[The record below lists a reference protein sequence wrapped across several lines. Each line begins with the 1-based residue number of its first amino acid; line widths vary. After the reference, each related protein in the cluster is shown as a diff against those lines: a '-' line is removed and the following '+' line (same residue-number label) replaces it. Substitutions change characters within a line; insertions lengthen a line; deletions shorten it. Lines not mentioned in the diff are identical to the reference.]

1 MGDSLVSF
9 VWIYILKEKNIQKGC
24 ENWKLFVI
32 ILGRESWS
40 IMKYL
45 DTLNEMQLEAVKHM
59 EGPCLVMAGAGS
71 GKTKVLTSRIAY
83 LMDSGIPD
91 YKILAITFTNKAAKE
106 MRERLFGMVGETRA
120 FIGTFHSF
128 GLKVIRE
135 NAEEVGLTHN
145 FTILDADDQASIIKK
160 ILKEKNIDAKKF
172 SPNYIRSRV
181 SFLKNEMISDE
192 EMKKTMNTPIDKIVI
207 EVYRDYE
214 ETLRR
219 SNAVD
224 FDDLL
229 LKPVRLF
236 QENREVLARYQ
247 DHYPYILVD
256 EYQDTN
262 PVQYK
267 LTRLLGSRDE
277 NIFVVG
283 DMNQSIYS
291 FRQADYRNILNF
303 ERDFKGATVIKLEQN
318 YRSTQIILDAANS
331 VIKNNKEKKDLKL
344 WSDRK
349 TGSLVNYMR
358 AYDGVH
364 EVKLVI
370 DEIEKLMVDYKSYNS
385 FAILYRTN
393 AQARQL
399 EETLL
404 TAGVPYRIYGGFSY
418 INRKEIK
425 DLIAYLKIINNPDD
439 VVSLRRIINVPKR
452 GIGEVAMNKIEA
464 NSLLRST
471 SLFDCMESK
480 KELEFRDI
488 IFRMKEYMEEHT
500 LTELVDYVVD
510 ESGMRAMYEADN
522 NLEAEL
528 RLDNLMEFKSLTAAY
543 EDRTGSVNLND
554 FLGEIGLMSDAD
566 RDNSVDDA
574 VTLMTLHSA
583 KGLEFDVVFLVG
595 MEEGLFPH
603 SNSMFEEDGLDE
615 ERRLCY
621 VGITRARDILY
632 LTNAKRRML
641 YGKESSN
648 MPSRFIDEIDP
659 SLLERNTV
667 GERESIFNPREK
679 YYKDDEDAEELKS
692 GDLID
697 HETFGHGVIINV
709 SGDLIDVAFKS
720 GVKKVKKNHKSIK
733 KL

>member
-1 MGDSLVSF
+1 
-9 VWIYILKEKNIQKGC
+9 
-24 ENWKLFVI
+24 
-32 ILGRESWS
+32 
-40 IMKYL
+40 MKYL
-45 DTLNEMQLEAVKHM
+45 DTLNEMQLTAVKHVD
-59 EGPCLVMAGAGS
+59 GPCLVMAGAGS

-83 LMDSGIPD
+83 LMEVGVND
-91 YKILAITFTNKAAKE
+91 YNILAITFTNKAGRE
-106 MRERLFGMVGETRA
+106 MRERVSSMVGETRA

-135 NAEEVGLTHN
+135 NAEKVGLNSN
-145 FTILDADDQASIIKK
+145 FTIIDSDDATSLVKK
-160 ILKEKNIDAKKF
+160 ILKEKNLDSKKF
-172 SPNYIRSRV
+172 SPNYIKNKI
-181 SFLKNEMISDE
+181 SFLKNEMVSFE
-192 EMKKTMNTPIDKIVI
+192 EIKKTMNTPIDKIVVDI
-207 EVYRDYE
+207 YQEYE
-214 ETLRR
+214 KTLSR

-236 QENREVLARYQ
+236 MNSSDILEKYQ

-267 LTRLLGSRDE
+267 LTRLLSSKYR

-303 ERDFKGATVIKLEQN
+303 ENDFKDAKVIKLEQN

-344 WSDRK
+344 WSERK
-349 TGSLVNYMR
+349 DGALVNYMR
-358 AYDGVH
+358 SYDGVH
-364 EVKLVI
+364 EIKLVI
-370 DEIEKLMVDYKSYNS
+370 DEIQSLMPEYKSYNS

-393 AQARQL
+393 AQSRVI

-404 TAGVPYRIYGGFSY
+404 GANVPYRIYGGFSY

-425 DLIAYLKIINNPDD
+425 DLIAYLKVINNPDD
-439 VVSLRRIINVPKR
+439 VVSLRRIINTPKR
-452 GIGEVAMNKIEA
+452 GIGPTAVNRIEA
-464 NSLLRST
+464 T
-471 SLFDCMESK
+471 SIIENKPILECMETK
-480 KELEFRDI
+480 KELEFKSI
-488 IFRMKEYMEEHT
+488 IENMKAFLDEHT
-500 LTELVDYVVD
+500 LTDLIDYVVD
-510 ESGMRAMYEADN
+510 LSGMRAMYESDKT
-522 NLEAEL
+522 LESDI
-528 RLDNLMEFKSLTAAY
+528 RLDNLMEFKSLTASF
-543 EDRTGSVNLND
+543 ENRTGSVNLND
-554 FLGEIGLMSDAD
+554 FLGEIGLMSDSD
-566 RDNSVDDA
+566 KDNNKEDA

-603 SNSMFEEDGLDE
+603 TNSMLEEGGLDE

-641 YGKESSN
+641 YGKETAN
-648 MPSRFIDEIDP
+648 IPSRFISEIDE
-659 SLLERNTV
+659 SLLKKNSLSERDAF
-667 GERESIFNPREK
+667 SSSSK
-679 YYKDDEDAEELKS
+679 DYYKEEGTNDDLKP

-697 HETFGHGVIINV
+697 HDSFGHGVIININ
-709 SGDLIDVAFKS
+709 GDLIDVAFKS
-720 GVKKVKKNHKSIK
+720 GLKKIKKNHKSIT

>member
-1 MGDSLVSF
+1 
-9 VWIYILKEKNIQKGC
+9 
-24 ENWKLFVI
+24 
-32 ILGRESWS
+32 
-40 IMKYL
+40 
-45 DTLNEMQLEAVKHM
+45 MQLTAVKHID
-59 EGPCLVMAGAGS
+59 GPCLVMAGAGS

-91 YKILAITFTNKAAKE
+91 YHILAITFTNKAAKE
-106 MRERLFGMVGETRA
+106 MKERLLGMVGETRA

-128 GLKVIRE
+128 GLKIIRE
-135 NAEEVGLTHN
+135 NAEEVGLTKN
-145 FTILDADDQASIIKK
+145 FTILDADDQASIIKR
-160 ILKEKNIDAKKF
+160 ILKEQNLDSKKF
-172 SPNYIRSRV
+172 SPSYIRNRI
-181 SFLKNEMISDE
+181 SFLKNEMVTLDE
-192 EMKKTMNTPIDKIVI
+192 IKRTMNTPIDKVVVD
-207 EVYRDYE
+207 VYVEYE
-214 ETLRR
+214 KTLKR

-236 QENREVLARYQ
+236 QDNKIVLERYQ
-247 DHYPYILVD
+247 DHYPYVLVD

-303 ERDFKGATVIKLEQN
+303 ERDFKNATVIKLEQN

-331 VIKNNKEKKDLKL
+331 VIKNNKEKKDLAL

-349 TGSLVNYMR
+349 TGALVKYMR

-364 EVKLVI
+364 EIKLVV
-370 DEIEKLMVDYKSYNS
+370 DEIKNLMLDYENYNS

-393 AQARQL
+393 AQARII
-399 EETLL
+399 EDVIKTSNI
-404 TAGVPYRIYGGFSY
+404 PYRIYGGFSY
-418 INRKEIK
+418 FNRKEIK
-425 DLIAYLKIINNPDD
+425 DLVAYLRFLNNQND
-439 VVSLRRIINVPKR
+439 VVSLRRIINTPKR

-464 NSLLRST
+464 NSMLNDKPLLE
-471 SLFDCMESK
+471 CMESK
-480 KELEFRDI
+480 KEQEFKNQIDS
-488 IFRMKEYMEEHT
+488 MLEYMEEHT
-500 LTELVDYVVD
+500 LTELIDFVVD
-510 ESGMRAMYEADN
+510 KSGMRAAYEAEQTM
-522 NLEAEL
+522 EADL
-528 RLDNLMEFKSLTAAY
+528 RLDGLMEFKSLTAMF
-543 EDRTGSVNLND
+543 EDRTGTVNLND
-554 FLGEIGLMSDAD
+554 FLGETGLMSDT
-566 RDNSVDDA
+566 DNDSAVEDA

-603 SNSMFEEDGLDE
+603 ANAMMEENGMDE

-632 LTNAKRRML
+632 ITNAKRRML
-641 YGKESSN
+641 YGKESAN
-648 MPSRFIDEIDP
+648 MPSRFINEIDT
-659 SLLERNTV
+659 SLIERNTI
-667 GERESIFNPREK
+667 GEREEVQSSSTKFYNEGDVDFK
-679 YYKDDEDAEELKS
+679 L
-692 GDLID
+692 GDLVD
-697 HETFGHGVIINV
+697 HEAFGHGVVIKID
-709 SGDLIDVAFKS
+709 GDLMDVAFKS
-720 GVKKVKKNHKSIK
+720 GVKTVKSNHKSIK

>member
-1 MGDSLVSF
+1 
-9 VWIYILKEKNIQKGC
+9 
-24 ENWKLFVI
+24 
-32 ILGRESWS
+32 
-40 IMKYL
+40 MKYL
-45 DTLNEMQLEAVKHM
+45 DTLNERQLTAVKHM

-91 YKILAITFTNKAAKE
+91 YHILAITFTNKAAKE
-106 MRERLFGMVGETRA
+106 MKERLQNMVGPTRA

-135 NAEEVGLTHN
+135 NASEVGLSAN
-145 FTILDADDQASIIKK
+145 FTILDADDQASIVKK
-160 ILKEKNIDAKKF
+160 ILKEKNIDSKKF
-172 SPNYIRSRV
+172 SPNYIRSRI
-181 SFLKNEMISDE
+181 SFLKNEMVSFE
-192 EMKKTMNTPIDKIVI
+192 EIKRTMNTTIDKMVVEIF
-207 EVYRDYE
+207 RDYE
-214 ETLRR
+214 ATLAR

-236 QENREVLARYQ
+236 QEKREILAHYQ

-303 ERDFKGATVIKLEQN
+303 EKDFKNATVIALEQN

-349 TGSLVNYMR
+349 EGALVNYMR
-358 AYDGVH
+358 AYDGMH
-364 EVKLVI
+364 EIKLVI
-370 DEIEKLMVDYKSYNS
+370 DEIGNLYPHYKTYNS

-393 AQARQL
+393 AQARQI

-404 TAGVPYRIYGGFSY
+404 AGGVPYRIYGGFSY

-425 DLIAYLKIINNPDD
+425 DLIAYLKLINNPEDI
-439 VVSLRRIINVPKR
+439 VSLRRTINTPKR
-452 GIGEVAMNKIEA
+452 GIGEVAINKIEA
-464 NSLLRST
+464 NSIIYDKP
-471 SLFDCMESK
+471 LFACLESK
-480 KELEFRDI
+480 KEIEFRDMI
-488 IFRMKEYMEEHT
+488 IRMREYLGEHT
-500 LTELVDYVVD
+500 LTELIDYVVD
-510 ESGMRAMYEADN
+510 SSGMRAMYEADN
-522 NLEAEL
+522 TLESEL

-543 EDRTGSVNLND
+543 EDRTGNVDLND

-566 RDNSVDDA
+566 KDNDVADA

-603 SNSMFEEDGLDE
+603 TNAMMEEGGMDE

-621 VGITRARDILY
+621 VGITRAKDILY
-632 LTNAKRRML
+632 ITNARRRML
-641 YGKESSN
+641 YGKETVN
-648 MPSRFIDEIDP
+648 MPSRFINEIDS
-659 SLLERNTV
+659 SLIKKNLEEEKVFSVAGT
-667 GERESIFNPREK
+667 SQK
-679 YYKDDEDAEELKS
+679 YYDEEAQDLKQ

-697 HETFGHGVIINV
+697 HETFGHGVILALDD
-709 SGDLIDVAFKS
+709 DLIEVAFKC

>member
-1 MGDSLVSF
+1 M
-9 VWIYILKEKNIQKGC
+9 E
-24 ENWKLFVI
+24 
-32 ILGRESWS
+32 
-40 IMKYL
+40 YL
-45 DTLNEMQLEAVKHM
+45 DTLNEMQLIATKHKD
-59 EGPCLVMAGAGS
+59 GPCLVMAGAGS

-83 LMDSGIPD
+83 LISEGVPD
-91 YKILAITFTNKAAKE
+91 YNILAITFTNKAAKE
-106 MRERLFGMVGETRA
+106 MRDRVNLITSSARA

-135 NAEEVGLTHN
+135 NPEKVGLSKN
-145 FTILDADDQASIIKK
+145 FTIIDADDQLSIIKK
-160 ILKEKNIDAKKF
+160 ILKEKNIDSKKF
-172 SPNYIRSRV
+172 SPNYIRGRI
-181 SFLKNEMISDE
+181 SFLKNEMLSSE
-192 EMKKTMNTPIDKIVI
+192 EIKKTMNTPIDRMII
-207 EVYRDYE
+207 EIYGEYE
-214 ETLRR
+214 KTLEK

-236 QENREVLARYQ
+236 LEDREILENYQ

-267 LTRLLGSRDE
+267 MTKILADKYK

-303 ERDFKGATVIKLEQN
+303 ERDFKGAEVIKLEQN
-318 YRSTQIILDAANS
+318 YRSTRVILDAANS
-331 VIKNNKEKKDLKL
+331 VIANNKEKKDLKL

-349 TGSLVNYMR
+349 DGALINYMR
-358 AYDGVH
+358 AYDEAH
-364 EVKLVI
+364 EVKLVV
-370 DEIEKLMVDYKSYNS
+370 DEIEKLLGTYKSYNS

-393 AQARQL
+393 AQSRAI
-399 EETLL
+399 EENLI
-404 TAGVPYRIYGGFSY
+404 ASNIPYRIFGGFSY

-425 DLIAYLKIINNPDD
+425 DLISYLKLINNSADE
-439 VVSLRRIINVPKR
+439 VSLRRIVNVPKR
-452 GIGEVAMNKIEA
+452 GIGEATLREVEKA
-464 NSLLRST
+464 SLLENKSM
-471 SLFDCMESK
+471 FDCMNEK
-480 KELEFRDI
+480 KLLGFKNLIEDMRNYKDT
-488 IFRMKEYMEEHT
+488 HT

-510 ESGMRAMYEADN
+510 KSGMRTMYELDKT
-522 NLEAEL
+522 LESDI
-528 RLDNLMEFKSLTAAY
+528 RLDNLMEFKSLTTQF
-543 EDRTGSVNLND
+543 EHRTGNVSLSD
-554 FLGEIGLMSDAD
+554 FLDEVSLMSDAD
-566 RDNSVDDA
+566 RNENNDDA

-603 SNSMFEEDGLDE
+603 TNSILEEGGLDE

-641 YGKESSN
+641 YGKDTQN
-648 MPSRFIDEIDP
+648 IPSRFIGEIDEA
-659 SLLERNTV
+659 LIKKNIL
-667 GERESIFNPREK
+667 GERDIRQGSSKE
-679 YYKDDEDAEELKS
+679 YYTEENEDLRL

-697 HETFGHGVIINV
+697 HESFGHGVIV
-709 SGDLIDVAFKS
+709 KMDGDLIDVAFKT
-720 GVKKVKKNHKSIK
+720 GIKKIKKNHKSIK

>member
-1 MGDSLVSF
+1 
-9 VWIYILKEKNIQKGC
+9 
-24 ENWKLFVI
+24 
-32 ILGRESWS
+32 
-40 IMKYL
+40 MKYL
-45 DTLNEMQLEAVKHM
+45 DTLNEMQLTAVKHG

-83 LMDSGIPD
+83 LIESGVPD
-91 YKILAITFTNKAAKE
+91 YNILAITFTNKAAKE
-106 MRERLFGMVGETRA
+106 MKERLVGVIGQTRA

-135 NAEEVGLTHN
+135 NSQEVGLTKN

-160 ILKEKNIDAKKF
+160 ILKEKNIDSKKF
-172 SPNYIRSRV
+172 SPNYIRSRI
-181 SFLKNEMISDE
+181 SFLKNEMVTFE
-192 EMKKTMNTPIDKIVI
+192 EIKKTMNTPVDKIVV
-207 EVYRDYE
+207 EVFKSYE
-214 ETLRR
+214 ETLNR

-236 QENREVLARYQ
+236 QENPEALNHYQ

-303 ERDFKGATVIKLEQN
+303 EKDFKNAVVIKLEQN

-331 VIKNNKEKKDLKL
+331 VIKNNTEKKDLKL

-349 TGSLVNYMR
+349 TGALVNYMR
-358 AYDGVH
+358 AYDGIH
-364 EVKLVI
+364 EIKLVV
-370 DEIEKLMVDYKSYNS
+370 DEIQSKILDYKSYNS

-393 AQARQL
+393 AQSRQI

-404 TAGVPYRIYGGFSY
+404 TANMPYRIYGGFSY

-425 DLIAYLKIINNPDD
+425 DLIAYLKILNNPDD

-452 GIGEVAMNKIEA
+452 GIGDVAMNKIEA

-480 KELEFRDI
+480 KEIEFRDL
-488 IFRMKEYMEEHT
+488 IFKLREFMEEHT
-500 LTELVDYVVD
+500 LTELIDEIVD
-510 ESGMRAMYEADN
+510 ESGMRAMYEAEN
-522 NLEAEL
+522 TLESGL
-528 RLDNLMEFKSLTAAY
+528 RLDNLMEFKSLTAAF

-566 RDNSVDDA
+566 KDNNVADA

-603 SNSMFEEDGLDE
+603 ANAVLEEGGMDE

-621 VGITRARDILY
+621 VGITRARDMLY
-632 LTNAKRRML
+632 ITNAKRRML
-641 YGKESSN
+641 YGKETAN
-648 MPSRFIDEIDP
+648 MPSRFINEIDN
-659 SLLERNTV
+659 SLIERNTV
-667 GERESIFNPREK
+667 GEREVVAASSEK
-679 YYKDDEDAEELKS
+679 YYNENSDDFKL

-697 HETFGHGVIINV
+697 HETFGHGVIINI
-709 SGDLIDVAFKS
+709 SGDLIDVAFKT
-720 GVKKVKKNHKSIK
+720 GVKKVKKNHKSVK

>member
-1 MGDSLVSF
+1 
-9 VWIYILKEKNIQKGC
+9 
-24 ENWKLFVI
+24 
-32 ILGRESWS
+32 
-40 IMKYL
+40 MKYL
-45 DTLNEMQLEAVKHM
+45 DTLNEMQLTAVKHG

-83 LMDSGIPD
+83 LIESGVPD
-91 YKILAITFTNKAAKE
+91 YNILAITFTNKAAKE
-106 MRERLFGMVGETRA
+106 MKERLAGMIGQTRA

-135 NAEEVGLTHN
+135 NSQEVGLTKN

-160 ILKEKNIDAKKF
+160 ILKEKNIDSKKF
-172 SPNYIRSRV
+172 SPNYIRSRI
-181 SFLKNEMISDE
+181 SFLKNEMVSFE
-192 EMKKTMNTPIDKIVI
+192 EIKKTMNTPVDKIVV
-207 EVYRDYE
+207 EVFKSYE
-214 ETLRR
+214 ETLNR

-236 QENREVLARYQ
+236 QENPEALNHYQ

-277 NIFVVG
+277 NLFVVG

-303 ERDFKGATVIKLEQN
+303 EKDFKNAVVIKLEQN

-331 VIKNNKEKKDLKL
+331 VIKNNTEKKDLKL

-349 TGSLVNYMR
+349 TGALVNYMR
-358 AYDGVH
+358 AYDGIH
-364 EVKLVI
+364 EIKLVV
-370 DEIEKLMVDYKSYNS
+370 DEIQSKILDYKSYNS

-393 AQARQL
+393 AQSRQI

-404 TAGVPYRIYGGFSY
+404 TANVPYRIYGGFSY

-425 DLIAYLKIINNPDD
+425 DLIAYLKILNNPDD

-452 GIGEVAMNKIEA
+452 GIGDVAMNKIEA

-480 KELEFRDI
+480 KEIEFRDL
-488 IFRMKEYMEEHT
+488 IFKLREFMEEHT
-500 LTELVDYVVD
+500 LTELIDEIVD
-510 ESGMRAMYEADN
+510 ESGMRAMYEAEN
-522 NLEAEL
+522 TLESGL
-528 RLDNLMEFKSLTAAY
+528 RLDNLMEFKSLTAAF

-566 RDNSVDDA
+566 KDNNVADA

-603 SNSMFEEDGLDE
+603 ANAVLEEGGMDE

-621 VGITRARDILY
+621 VGITRARDMLY
-632 LTNAKRRML
+632 ITNAKRRML
-641 YGKESSN
+641 YGKETAN
-648 MPSRFIDEIDP
+648 MPSRFINEIDN
-659 SLLERNTV
+659 SLIERNTV
-667 GERESIFNPREK
+667 GEREVVAASSEK
-679 YYKDDEDAEELKS
+679 YYNENSDDFKL

-697 HETFGHGVIINV
+697 HETFGHGVIINI
-709 SGDLIDVAFKS
+709 SGDLIDVAFKT
-720 GVKKVKKNHKSIK
+720 GVKKVKKNHKSVK

>member
-1 MGDSLVSF
+1 
-9 VWIYILKEKNIQKGC
+9 
-24 ENWKLFVI
+24 
-32 ILGRESWS
+32 
-40 IMKYL
+40 MKYL
-45 DTLNEMQLEAVKHM
+45 DTLNEMQLTAVKHG

-83 LMDSGIPD
+83 LIESGVPD
-91 YKILAITFTNKAAKE
+91 YNILAITFTNKAAKE
-106 MRERLFGMVGETRA
+106 MKERLAGMIGQTRA

-135 NAEEVGLTHN
+135 NSQEVGLTKN

-160 ILKEKNIDAKKF
+160 ILKEKNIDSKKF
-172 SPNYIRSRV
+172 SPNYLRSRI
-181 SFLKNEMISDE
+181 SFLKNEMVSFE
-192 EMKKTMNTPIDKIVI
+192 EIKKTMNTPVDKIVV
-207 EVYRDYE
+207 EVFKSYE
-214 ETLRR
+214 ETLNR

-236 QENREVLARYQ
+236 QENPEALNHYQ

-277 NIFVVG
+277 NLFVVG

-303 ERDFKGATVIKLEQN
+303 EKDFKNAVVIKLEQN

-331 VIKNNKEKKDLKL
+331 VIKNNTEKKDLKL

-349 TGSLVNYMR
+349 TGALVNYMR
-358 AYDGVH
+358 AYDGIH
-364 EVKLVI
+364 EIKLVV
-370 DEIEKLMVDYKSYNS
+370 DEIQSKILDYKSYNS
-385 FAILYRTN
+385 L
-393 AQARQL
+393 
-399 EETLL
+399 
-404 TAGVPYRIYGGFSY
+404 
-418 INRKEIK
+418 NRKEIK
-425 DLIAYLKIINNPDD
+425 DLIAYLKILNNPDD

-452 GIGEVAMNKIEA
+452 GIGDVAMNKIEA

-480 KELEFRDI
+480 KEIEFRDL
-488 IFRMKEYMEEHT
+488 IFKLREFMEEHT
-500 LTELVDYVVD
+500 LTELIDEIVD
-510 ESGMRAMYEADN
+510 ESGMRAMYEAEN
-522 NLEAEL
+522 TLESGL
-528 RLDNLMEFKSLTAAY
+528 RLYNLMEFKSLTAAF

-554 FLGEIGLMSDAD
+554 FLGDAD
-566 RDNSVDDA
+566 KDNNVADA

-603 SNSMFEEDGLDE
+603 ANAMLEEGGMDE

-621 VGITRARDILY
+621 VGITRARDMLY
-632 LTNAKRRML
+632 ITNAKRRML
-641 YGKESSN
+641 YGKETAN
-648 MPSRFIDEIDP
+648 MPSRFINEIDN
-659 SLLERNTV
+659 SLIERNTV
-667 GERESIFNPREK
+667 GEREVVAASSEK
-679 YYKDDEDAEELKS
+679 YYNENSDDFKL

-697 HETFGHGVIINV
+697 HEIFGHGVIINI
-709 SGDLIDVAFKS
+709 SGDLIDVAFKT
-720 GVKKVKKNHKSIK
+720 GVKKVKKNHKSVK